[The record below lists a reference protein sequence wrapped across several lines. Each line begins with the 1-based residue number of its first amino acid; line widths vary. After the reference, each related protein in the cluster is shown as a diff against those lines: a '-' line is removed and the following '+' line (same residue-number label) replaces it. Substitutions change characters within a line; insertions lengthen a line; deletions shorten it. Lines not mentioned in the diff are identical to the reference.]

1 MYITCV
7 LAYSIFISYTFMY
20 KYLER
25 AMYCYGYNKNIAILM
40 NWIWTLCSIQNLQM
54 TLLVFQNKKQTTK
67 SNKAS
72 TEILR
77 LIQGVHQILCFFLKM
92 LWFSELCQFC
102 CSVGCL
108 PALCVYTH
116 RHQREK
122 KGRVRN
128 NLKFSEK
135 TQYLMNTLYMDRNY
149 E

>member
-1 MYITCV
+1 MYIACV

-77 LIQGVHQILCFFLKM
+77 LIQGVQQILCFFLLK
-92 LWFSELCQFC
+92 C
-102 CSVGCL
+102 CDFPNCASSAAALVFYL
-108 PALCVYTH
+108 PGVCTKGKTEKG
-116 RHQREK
+116 QSPEKFKIFEK
-122 KGRVRN
+122 KHN
-128 NLKFSEK
+128 I
-135 TQYLMNTLYMDRNY
+135 
-149 E
+149 